1 MDFVPLQLTKKY
13 LEKGFTLEEGNTYG
27 YFSEDGYFYPLRYY
41 IEHSNV
47 IDDKSKFIPAPFY
60 EQIFEWLRNNKNIY
74 IDNESWGPNHYHS
87 IIKKY
92 DNKKVHKHIYLKY
105 EKSFLESQF
114 QSLCYI
120 INNNLI

>member
-1 MDFVPLQLTKKY
+1 MDFVPFQLTKKY

-47 IDDKSKFIPAPFY
+47 IDDKSEFIPAPFY

-92 DNKKVHKHIYLKY
+92 DNKKVHKHIYLEY

-120 INNNLI
+120 IDNNLI

>member
-1 MDFVPLQLTKKY
+1 MDFVPFQLVKKY
-13 LEKGFTLEEGNTYG
+13 IEKGFTLCEGDTYG
-27 YFSEDGYFYPLRYY
+27 YFNKDGLFYSLRSY
-41 IEHSNV
+41 IGGFSLLG
-47 IDDKSKFIPAPFY
+47 DKSEFIPAPFY
-60 EQIFEWLRNNKNIY
+60 EQIFEWLRNYKDIY

-92 DNKKVHKHIYLKY
+92 DNKKVHKHIYLEY

-120 INNNLI
+120 IDNNLI

>member
-60 EQIFEWLRNNKNIY
+60 EQIFEWLRNHKDIY
-74 IDNESWGPNHYHS
+74 IDNESLGPNHYHS

-92 DNKKVHKHIYLKY
+92 DNKKVHKHIYLEY

-120 INNNLI
+120 IDNNLI

>member
-27 YFSEDGYFYPLRYY
+27 YFSEDGYFYPIRYY

-60 EQIFEWLRNNKNIY
+60 EQIFEWLRNYKDIHVDVKIWDSY
-74 IDNESWGPNHYHS
+74 HYQPT
-87 IIKKY
+87 IKKFDDEDVY
-92 DNKKVHKHIYLKY
+92 KPIYLGY
-105 EKSFLESQF
+105 EETYIEMQY
-114 QSLCYI
+114 QTLCYI